1 MPISFGSLT
10 KGKGARRVQPH
21 PDRTINTSPSPPLA
35 VIVSC
40 LGRSP
45 GSRLGCVAILPDADA
60 SVGKRPT
67 LAAYSCGG
75 SAGISPASLLACDSH
90 RRNQSIYILGWF
102 AMTCQYRVFAFV
114 EFYRFCRKS
123 DLFRK
128 EKVRPAMCNIGPS
141 DVRTIV
147 RLGRARPIET
157 GPLTDDATRLWHCLW
172 CRHSRIAQSL
182 TVCLW
187 TLSGIA

>member
-1 MPISFGSLT
+1 MVMPISFGSLT

-45 GSRLGCVAILPDADA
+45 
-60 SVGKRPT
+60 VGKRPT

-102 AMTCQYRVFAFV
+102 ALTCQYRVFAFV
-114 EFYRFCRKS
+114 EFYRFRRKS
-123 DLFRK
+123 DRFRK

-147 RLGRARPIET
+147 RLGRARPIDT
-157 GPLTDDATRLWHCLW
+157 GPITDDATRL
-172 CRHSRIAQSL
+172 
-182 TVCLW
+182 
-187 TLSGIA
+187 